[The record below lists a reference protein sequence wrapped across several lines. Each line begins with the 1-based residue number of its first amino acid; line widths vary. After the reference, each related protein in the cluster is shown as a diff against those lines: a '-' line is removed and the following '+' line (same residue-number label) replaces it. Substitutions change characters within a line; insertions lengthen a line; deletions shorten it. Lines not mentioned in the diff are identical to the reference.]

1 MQHEFK
7 CQQVLNQNRMYGTIV
22 HDEIYNNS
30 LKKWMLL
37 LELAQNF
44 TLIYTNHSTVMTVDS
59 IIIKNDKRW
68 QMCEISAMYSGI

>member
-59 IIIKNDKRW
+59 IIIKND
-68 QMCEISAMYSGI
+68 

>member
-30 LKKWMLL
+30 LEK
-37 LELAQNF
+37 
-44 TLIYTNHSTVMTVDS
+44 
-59 IIIKNDKRW
+59 
-68 QMCEISAMYSGI
+68 

>member
-30 LKKWMLL
+30 LEKWMLL

-59 IIIKNDKRW
+59 IIIKNDRRW
-68 QMCEISAMYSGI
+68 QMCEI